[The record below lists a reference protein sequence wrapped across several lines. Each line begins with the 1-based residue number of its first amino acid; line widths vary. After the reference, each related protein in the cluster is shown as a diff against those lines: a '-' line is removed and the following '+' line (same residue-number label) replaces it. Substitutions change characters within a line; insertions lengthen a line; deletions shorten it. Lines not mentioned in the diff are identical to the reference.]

1 MNTNKKTNHLQRQ
14 CLIIGSFRKH
24 YKEILKV
31 IDIFCSA
38 GITVLS
44 PKKSFVINPED
55 EFVLFDYD
63 PQNKSKREIEDAV
76 LEKIRNVDF
85 VYLANFNG
93 YVGLSAS
100 FEVGYCHAHGIKV
113 FALEPSE
120 ELCAEYI
127 DDIKTPE
134 EVIQLIKDQ
143 QLGNAI

>member
-1 MNTNKKTNHLQRQ
+1 MNTNKKTNRLQHH

-31 IDIFCSA
+31 IDIFHNS

-63 PQNKSKREIEDAV
+63 PKNKSKKEIEDAV

-93 YVGLSAS
+93 YIGPSAS
-100 FEVGYCHAHGIKV
+100 FEVGYCHAHKIKV

-120 ELCAEYI
+120 EICTEYI

-134 EVIQLIKDQ
+134 EVVQLIKDQ
-143 QLGNAI
+143 QLGSAI